1 VTTIRLKT
9 MEESSHF
16 ASAARSTTEQILKE
30 YELVGSQ
37 KIFTEILGK
46 VAGIGGV
53 IDKNRQI
60 VYANDEL
67 LSMLG
72 IKTLDLILGKR
83 PGEFISC
90 IHSGEE
96 KAGCGTS
103 LACAYCGAVN
113 AILES
118 QRTGMKSMK
127 ETHISTVV
135 DGKYRSLDLNVIS
148 TPISFNGEEFYIL
161 ILQDISDEKR
171 RVTLERIFFHDLLNS
186 MGALNGLIT
195 ILKDE
200 TNPDERFELLK
211 LSEEISQS
219 IIDEIL
225 LQRQIRAA
233 ENGELKPNIELI
245 NSVELLSYA
254 IGKIGFHE
262 VGKDRR
268 IVTAADSVNI
278 FFETDK
284 VLLERVIINLLKN
297 ALEATQL
304 NGTVTAGIR
313 DNEDKI
319 IFWVKND
326 QLVPKDVQM
335 QLFQRF
341 FSTKGTGRGLGTYSI
356 KLLTENFLNG
366 KVYFISNETD
376 RTVFSIELNKKF
388 PPTTT
393 DRQE

>member
-1 VTTIRLKT
+1 
-9 MEESSHF
+9 MEESTHF
-16 ASAARSTTEQILKE
+16 APALRSTAEQIIKE

-37 KIFTEILGK
+37 KIFTEIFGRLT
-46 VAGIGGV
+46 GIGGV

-67 LSMLG
+67 LSLLG
-72 IKTLDLILGKR
+72 IKTLEPILGKR

-96 KAGCGTS
+96 KSGCGTS
-103 LACAYCGAVN
+103 LACAYCGAVT

-127 ETHISTVV
+127 ETHISTYV
-135 DGKYRSLDLNVIS
+135 DGKHKSWDLNVIS
-148 TPISFNGEEFYIL
+148 TPVAFNGDVFYIL

-171 RVTLERIFFHDLLNS
+171 RVALERIFFHDLLNN
-186 MGALNGLIT
+186 MGALNGLLT

-200 TNPDERFELLK
+200 TNPDEKIALIK

-219 IIDEIL
+219 IIDEIIS
-225 LQRQIRAA
+225 QRQIRAA
-233 ENGELKPNIELI
+233 ENGELKPKIELL
-245 NSVELLSYA
+245 NSVELIVSA
-254 IGKIGFHE
+254 IGKIVFHE
-262 VGKDRR
+262 AGKGRN
-268 IVTAADSVNI
+268 IVTDEDSANI

-297 ALEATQL
+297 ALEATPL
-304 NGTVTAGIR
+304 NGTVYTGIR
-313 DNEDKI
+313 DNGDNI

-326 QLVPKDVQM
+326 QLISKEVQM
-335 QLFQRF
+335 QLFQRS

-356 KLLTENFLNG
+356 RLLTENYLEG
-366 KVYFISNETD
+366 KVNFISNETD

-388 PPTTT
+388 PIAIA
-393 DRQE
+393 DR